1 MIEATNN
8 KQLEMHIHLQQK
20 RGPHFIEEFDCIVEN
35 KWMRMQ
41 LRQGNR
47 RATLIRSNS
56 KFVFCLFVL
65 SINIH
70 NGIQG
75 MKMVAKIFV
84 SIH

>member
-1 MIEATNN
+1 
-8 KQLEMHIHLQQK
+8 
-20 RGPHFIEEFDCIVEN
+20 
-35 KWMRMQ
+35 MRMQ
-41 LRQGNR
+41 LRQGNPHV
-47 RATLIRSNS
+47 TLIHSNS

-84 SIH
+84 SITNKTFLKVEKEWVSKTKREHLNALVCNQFKVLVFKY